1 MASGVNVKMGV
12 SGVAQFKQNINQ
24 AKTSIKTLDAQLA
37 LTEKQYKATGDAEA
51 YLQQKTEQL
60 QSKMEVQKTVIE
72 NAEKAL
78 NEMRTRG
85 VDMNSK
91 AFQDMVQ
98 QLTRANADLLDTQMQ
113 LEGVTSAADDTASA
127 VSDMSSDLSNIGS
140 QVSFQTV
147 TDGLNKI
154 TDGLETIVTKAVNA
168 GKALFTLT
176 LGSAG
181 WADEIGEAAQKAGM
195 STKQYQQMAA
205 AANLVDT
212 SIDSIISGQQK
223 LAQASEKD
231 NDDMNEIFARL
242 GVQTKRYGEVRDL
255 NDLFW
260 ETGEALMKIENEAD
274 RASMGKK
281 LFGQWREL
289 IPMFEMGREEYEKL
303 VESQTYVDDEH
314 MKSLQ
319 DLDDSYKDMQHQI
332 DVLKNDFFAELAP
345 SIQVVTDALSGLV
358 KEFNEYLKTKEGKE
372 MMKSLSENIKSLFDS
387 IAKFDPEDAIKKIGD
402 VMGGIQSG
410 FQWIA
415 DNWED
420 VKTGLLAIAGGW
432 AAIKVATLGLNIG
445 KLVSGFQG
453 LFGGGGGN
461 GGGGSGVSG
470 GTGATAGLGGF
481 ATTAGVKMTTVGANI
496 AGVLGAGGMIPT
508 VLFDRF
514 LNETNAGRAV
524 RDGGDVL
531 AGLTQDFEDT
541 VNQLN
546 KNAETFADNWD
557 PNSENANVIAKLF
570 GRRDA
575 NQDAAE
581 RLGTANWAPSYMGG
595 GIGNG
600 STKYEEATSKMEKA
614 SEDLTD
620 TSNVQKQ
627 AGKDMSYAA
636 AILETMP
643 TDVRNAI
650 ISGMSEIKIYI
661 DGQQVGNTVAPFV
674 DSAMGGVLAMFRR

>member
-37 LTEKQYKATGDAEA
+37 LTEKQYKATGDAEE
-51 YLQQKTEQL
+51 YLKTKTEQL
-60 QSKMEVQKTVIE
+60 QSKMEAQKTVIE
-72 NAEKAL
+72 NTEKAL
-78 NEMRTRG
+78 NEMRSRG
-85 VDMNSK
+85 VEMNSK
-91 AFQDMVQ
+91 AFQTMVQ
-98 QLTRANADLLDTQMQ
+98 QLANANSDLLETQMQ
-113 LEGVTSAADDTASA
+113 LQGVESAADDTASA
-127 VSDMSSDLSNIGS
+127 VAGMSSDLSNIGS
-140 QVSFQTV
+140 QVSFETV
-147 TDGLNKI
+147 TNGLNTIADGLQ
-154 TDGLETIVTKAVNA
+154 TIVTKAFNA

-181 WADEIGEAAQKAGM
+181 WADEINEAAQKAGL
-195 STKQYQQMAA
+195 STKEYQQMAA
-205 AANLVDT
+205 AAHLVDT
-212 SIDSIISGQQK
+212 SIDSVISGQQK
-223 LAQASEKD
+223 LSQAAEKD
-231 NDDMNEIFARL
+231 SEDMDKIFARL

-260 ETGEALMKIENEAD
+260 ETGEALMKINNSAD
-274 RASMGKK
+274 QNNMGKK

-289 IPMFEMGREEYEKL
+289 IPMFQMGREEYEKL

-314 MKSLQ
+314 MESLQ
-319 DLDDSYKDMQHQI
+319 ALDDSYQDMQHQI
-332 DVLKNDFFAELAP
+332 EVLKNTFFAELAP
-345 SIQVVTDALSGLV
+345 SIKTVTDALSGLV
-358 KEFNEYLKTKEGKE
+358 QKFNEYLKTDEGKE
-372 MMKSLSENIKSLFDS
+372 KMKSLSDNIEKLFSS
-387 IAKFDPEDAIKKIGD
+387 ITNFDPEDAIQKISD

-415 DNWED
+415 DNWEG
-420 VKTGLLAIAGGW
+420 VKTGLLAIAAGW
-432 AAIKVATLGLNIG
+432 AAIKVATFGLNIG

-461 GGGGSGVSG
+461 GVGGSGVSG

-481 ATTAGVKMTTVGANI
+481 STTAGVKMTTAGSNI
-496 AGVLGAGGMIPT
+496 AGVLGAGGMVPT

-514 LNETNAGRAV
+514 LNETNAGRAI
-524 RDGGDVL
+524 RDGGDAV
-531 AGLTQDFEDT
+531 AGLVQDFEDT
-541 VNQLN
+541 VTQLN
-546 KNAETFADNWD
+546 ENASTFADNWD

-595 GIGNG
+595 SIGNG

-620 TSNVQKQ
+620 TSNIQKQ